1 MQNIKNIENIKRPIR
16 QNFYSKI
23 VLQSK
28 NRFAKGEIDGQ
39 LKKYLRIW
47 LFDEKIGCLG
57 NYLVV

>member
-1 MQNIKNIENIKRPIR
+1 MQNIKKIENIKTPTR
-16 QNFYSKI
+16 QNFYHKI

-47 LFDEKIGCLG
+47 LFDEKIGCLDK
-57 NYLVV
+57 YLVV